1 MSVVQSEAVIGF
13 AGVDDDEQGA
23 EREVERGRER
33 GREVEREVER
43 SRERGREDGAGVE
56 VERFDRPQSPPKAFA
71 AVLTLSALLPV
82 ILSVPGPTLLANTVL
97 VVFELT
103 SMCVLPASWKSQPW
117 TIVLPASATMAGVP
131 RFNAAVV
138 FLVSE

>member
-43 SRERGREDGAGVE
+43 TEQVWKWKDLTGLR
-56 VERFDRPQSPPKAFA
+56 
-71 AVLTLSALLPV
+71 VLQKHLL
-82 ILSVPGPTLLANTVL
+82 L
-97 VVFELT
+97 F
-103 SMCVLPASWKSQPW
+103 
-117 TIVLPASATMAGVP
+117 
-131 RFNAAVV
+131 
-138 FLVSE
+138 